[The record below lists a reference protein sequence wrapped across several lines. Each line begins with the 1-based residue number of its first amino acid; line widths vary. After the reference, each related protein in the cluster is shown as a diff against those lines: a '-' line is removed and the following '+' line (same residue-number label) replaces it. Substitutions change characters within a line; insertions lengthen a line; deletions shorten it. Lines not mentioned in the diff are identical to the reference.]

1 MKGNILNIERYHYTD
16 GNGIRIMVFMKGCNL
31 RCLWCSNPESQRYTP
46 QLAFNKNKCVN
57 CGRCITQCTQHAI
70 YMDGGKVYMD
80 HSLCRNCGRCVNVCF
95 SDARILYGKEMSV
108 DEVMAEI
115 LKERNYFVRSKGGVT
130 FSGGEAALQA
140 DFVRECSR
148 RCRLEYINTAIE
160 TAGAVPWEQLWHA
173 VEYIDEVLFDVKTL
187 DDMDFKKISEEP
199 LQLVLDNL
207 AKLCSH
213 GKQVRIRC
221 PIIPGFNHPIPYRA
235 ELDEA
240 RPCEASD
247 IRDARKGIPYR
258 AEPDG
263 ARPCEASDMRDA
275 RMGKEFIKKVV
286 NIALENGVKQIDLL
300 PFHQMGSYKYKSL
313 DKPYAF
319 KDEKALER
327 DAVIPYAEFIRANGI
342 KCLIGG

>member
-1 MKGNILNIERYHYTD
+1 MC
-16 GNGIRIMVFMKGCNL
+16 IRDSC
-31 RCLWCSNPESQRYTP
+31 Y
-46 QLAFNKNKCVN
+46 
-57 CGRCITQCTQHAI
+57 
-70 YMDGGKVYMD
+70 
-80 HSLCRNCGRCVNVCF
+80 

-173 VEYIDEVLFDVKTL
+173 VEYIDEVLFDIKTL
-187 DDMDFKKISEEP
+187 EEADFQKISREP
-199 LQLVLDNL
+199 LQLVLQNL
-207 AKLCSH
+207 SKLCEK

-221 PIIPGFNHPIPYRA
+221 PIIPGFNYSA
-235 ELDEA
+235 
-240 RPCEASD
+240 
-247 IRDARKGIPYR
+247 
-258 AEPDG
+258 
-263 ARPCEASDMRDA
+263 
-275 RMGKEFIKKVV
+275 EFIKKVV
-286 NIALENGVKQIDLL
+286 NVALENGVKQIDLL

-313 DKPYAF
+313 NKPYAF
-319 KDEKALER
+319 KEEKALER

>member
-31 RCLWCSNPESQRYTP
+31 RCLWCSNPESQRYNP

-57 CGRCITQCTQHAI
+57 CGRCLTQCPQQAI
-70 YMDGGKVYMD
+70 YIDGREVCMDY
-80 HSLCRNCGRCVNVCF
+80 SLCRNCGRCVNACY

-108 DEVMAEI
+108 DEVMTEI

-173 VEYIDEVLFDVKTL
+173 VEYIDEVLFDIKTL
-187 DDMDFKKISEEP
+187 EDADFKKISREP
-199 LQLVLDNL
+199 LQLVLQNL
-207 AKLCSH
+207 SKLCEK

-221 PIIPGFNHPIPYRA
+221 PIIPGFNY
-235 ELDEA
+235 
-240 RPCEASD
+240 S
-247 IRDARKGIPYR
+247 
-258 AEPDG
+258 
-263 ARPCEASDMRDA
+263 
-275 RMGKEFIKKVV
+275 KEFIKKVV
-286 NIALENGVKQIDLL
+286 NVALENGVKQIDLL

-313 DKPYAF
+313 NKPYAF
-319 KDEKALER
+319 KEEKALER

>member
-31 RCLWCSNPESQRYTP
+31 RCLWCSNPESQRYNL

-57 CGRCITQCTQHAI
+57 CGRCLTQCPQQAI
-70 YMDGGKVYMD
+70 YIDGREVCMDY
-80 HSLCRNCGRCVNVCF
+80 SLCRNCGRCVNACY

-160 TAGAVPWEQLWHA
+160 TAGSVPWEQLWHA
-173 VEYIDEVLFDVKTL
+173 VEYIDEVLFDIKTL
-187 DDMDFKKISEEP
+187 EDADFKKISREP
-199 LQLVLDNL
+199 LQLVLQNL
-207 AKLCSH
+207 SKLCEK

-221 PIIPGFNHPIPYRA
+221 PIIPGFNY
-235 ELDEA
+235 
-240 RPCEASD
+240 S
-247 IRDARKGIPYR
+247 
-258 AEPDG
+258 
-263 ARPCEASDMRDA
+263 
-275 RMGKEFIKKVV
+275 KEFIKKVV
-286 NIALENGVKQIDLL
+286 NVALENGVKQIDLL

-313 DKPYAF
+313 NKPYAF
-319 KDEKALER
+319 KEEKALER

>member
-31 RCLWCSNPESQRYTP
+31 RCLWCSNPESQRYNP

-57 CGRCITQCTQHAI
+57 CGRCLTQCPQQAI
-70 YMDGGKVYMD
+70 YIDGREVCMDY
-80 HSLCRNCGRCVNVCF
+80 SLCRNCGRCVNACY

-187 DDMDFKKISEEP
+187 EDADFKKISREP
-199 LQLVLDNL
+199 LQLVLQNL
-207 AKLCSH
+207 SKLCEK

-221 PIIPGFNHPIPYRA
+221 PIIPGFNY
-235 ELDEA
+235 
-240 RPCEASD
+240 S
-247 IRDARKGIPYR
+247 
-258 AEPDG
+258 
-263 ARPCEASDMRDA
+263 M
-275 RMGKEFIKKVV
+275 EFIKKVV
-286 NIALENGVKQIDLL
+286 NVALENGVKQIDLL

-313 DKPYAF
+313 NKPYAF
-319 KDEKALER
+319 KEEKALER

>member
-31 RCLWCSNPESQRYTP
+31 RCLWCSNPESQRYNP

-57 CGRCITQCTQHAI
+57 CGRCLTQCPQQAI
-70 YMDGGKVYMD
+70 YIDGREVCMDY
-80 HSLCRNCGRCVNVCF
+80 SLCRNCGRCVNACY

-173 VEYIDEVLFDVKTL
+173 VEYIDEVLFDIKTL
-187 DDMDFKKISEEP
+187 EEADFQKISREP
-199 LQLVLDNL
+199 LQLVLQNL
-207 AKLCSH
+207 SKLCEK

-221 PIIPGFNHPIPYRA
+221 PIIPGFNYSA
-235 ELDEA
+235 
-240 RPCEASD
+240 
-247 IRDARKGIPYR
+247 
-258 AEPDG
+258 
-263 ARPCEASDMRDA
+263 
-275 RMGKEFIKKVV
+275 EFIKKVV
-286 NIALENGVKQIDLL
+286 NVALENGVKQIDLL

-313 DKPYAF
+313 NKLYAF
-319 KDEKALER
+319 KEEKALER

>member
-31 RCLWCSNPESQRYTP
+31 RCLWCSNPESQRYNP

-57 CGRCITQCTQHAI
+57 CGRCLTQCPQQAI
-70 YMDGGKVYMD
+70 YIDGREVCMDY
-80 HSLCRNCGRCVNVCF
+80 SLCRNCGRCVNACY

-173 VEYIDEVLFDVKTL
+173 VEYIDEVLFDIKTL
-187 DDMDFKKISEEP
+187 EDADFKKISREP
-199 LQLVLDNL
+199 LQLVLQNL
-207 AKLCSH
+207 SKLCEK

-221 PIIPGFNHPIPYRA
+221 PIIPGFNY
-235 ELDEA
+235 
-240 RPCEASD
+240 S
-247 IRDARKGIPYR
+247 
-258 AEPDG
+258 
-263 ARPCEASDMRDA
+263 
-275 RMGKEFIKKVV
+275 KEFIKKVV
-286 NIALENGVKQIDLL
+286 NVALENGVKQIDLL

-313 DKPYAF
+313 NKPYAF
-319 KDEKALER
+319 KEEKALER

>member
-31 RCLWCSNPESQRYTP
+31 RCLWCSNPESQRYNP

-57 CGRCITQCTQHAI
+57 CGRCLTQCPQQAI
-70 YMDGGKVYMD
+70 YIDGREVCMDY
-80 HSLCRNCGRCVNVCF
+80 SLCRNCGRCVNACY

-173 VEYIDEVLFDVKTL
+173 VEYIDEVLFDIKTL
-187 DDMDFKKISEEP
+187 EEADFKKISREP
-199 LQLVLDNL
+199 LQLVLQNL
-207 AKLCSH
+207 SKLCEK

-221 PIIPGFNHPIPYRA
+221 PIIPGFNYSA
-235 ELDEA
+235 
-240 RPCEASD
+240 
-247 IRDARKGIPYR
+247 
-258 AEPDG
+258 
-263 ARPCEASDMRDA
+263 
-275 RMGKEFIKKVV
+275 EFIKKVV
-286 NIALENGVKQIDLL
+286 NVALENGVKQIDLL

-313 DKPYAF
+313 NKPYAF
-319 KDEKALER
+319 KEEKALER

>member
-31 RCLWCSNPESQRYTP
+31 RCLWCSNPESQRYNP

-57 CGRCITQCTQHAI
+57 CGRCLTQCPQQAI
-70 YMDGGKVYMD
+70 YIDGREVCMDY
-80 HSLCRNCGRCVNVCF
+80 SLCRNCGRCVNACY

-187 DDMDFKKISEEP
+187 EDADFQKISREP
-199 LQLVLDNL
+199 LQLVLQNL
-207 AKLCSH
+207 STLCAK

-221 PIIPGFNHPIPYRA
+221 PIIPGFNY
-235 ELDEA
+235 
-240 RPCEASD
+240 S
-247 IRDARKGIPYR
+247 
-258 AEPDG
+258 
-263 ARPCEASDMRDA
+263 M
-275 RMGKEFIKKVV
+275 EFIKKVV
-286 NIALENGVKQIDLL
+286 NVALENGVKQIDLL

-313 DKPYAF
+313 NKPYAF
-319 KDEKALER
+319 KEEKALER

>member
-31 RCLWCSNPESQRYTP
+31 RCLWCSNPESQRYNP

-57 CGRCITQCTQHAI
+57 CGRCLTQCPQQAI
-70 YMDGGKVYMD
+70 YIDGREVCMDY
-80 HSLCRNCGRCVNVCF
+80 SLCRNCGRCVNACY

-173 VEYIDEVLFDVKTL
+173 VEYIDEVLFDIKTL
-187 DDMDFKKISEEP
+187 EEADFQKISREP
-199 LQLVLDNL
+199 LQLVLQNL
-207 AKLCSH
+207 SKLCEK

-221 PIIPGFNHPIPYRA
+221 PIIPGFNYSA
-235 ELDEA
+235 
-240 RPCEASD
+240 
-247 IRDARKGIPYR
+247 
-258 AEPDG
+258 
-263 ARPCEASDMRDA
+263 
-275 RMGKEFIKKVV
+275 EFIKKVV
-286 NIALENGVKQIDLL
+286 NVALENGVKQIDLL

-313 DKPYAF
+313 NKPYAF
-319 KDEKALER
+319 KEEKALER

>member
-16 GNGIRIMVFMKGCNL
+16 GNGIRVMVFMKGCNL
-31 RCLWCSNPESQRYTP
+31 RCPWCSNPESQRYDR

-57 CGRCITQCTQHAI
+57 CGRCIPACPQQAI
-70 YMDGGKVYMD
+70 YMDNGKVYMN
-80 HSLCRNCGRCVNVCF
+80 HSLCHNCGKCVNTCF

-115 LKERNYFVRSKGGVT
+115 LKERSYFVRSKGGVT

-160 TAGAVPWEQLWHA
+160 TAGAVRWETLWHG
-173 VEYIDEVLFDVKTL
+173 VEYIDEVLFDIKTL
-187 DDMDFKKISEEP
+187 DVVDFGKLSDEP

-207 AKLCSH
+207 SRLCDK
-213 GKQVRIRC
+213 GKKVRIRC
-221 PIIPGFNHPIPYRA
+221 PIIPGFNDH
-235 ELDEA
+235 L
-240 RPCEASD
+240 
-247 IRDARKGIPYR
+247 
-258 AEPDG
+258 
-263 ARPCEASDMRDA
+263 
-275 RMGKEFIKKVV
+275 EFIQGVV
-286 NIALENGVKQIDLL
+286 KIALENGIEQIDLL

-313 DKPYAF
+313 DKPYAY
-319 KDEKALER
+319 KEEKALEK
-327 DAVIPYAEFIRANGI
+327 DALIPFAEIIREKGI

>member
-1 MKGNILNIERYHYTD
+1 
-16 GNGIRIMVFMKGCNL
+16 
-31 RCLWCSNPESQRYTP
+31 
-46 QLAFNKNKCVN
+46 
-57 CGRCITQCTQHAI
+57 
-70 YMDGGKVYMD
+70 MDY
-80 HSLCRNCGRCVNVCF
+80 SLCRNCGRCVNACY

-173 VEYIDEVLFDVKTL
+173 VEYIDEVLFDIKTL
-187 DDMDFKKISEEP
+187 EDADFKKISREP
-199 LQLVLDNL
+199 LQLVLQNL
-207 AKLCSH
+207 SKLCAK

-221 PIIPGFNHPIPYRA
+221 PIIPGFNY
-235 ELDEA
+235 
-240 RPCEASD
+240 S
-247 IRDARKGIPYR
+247 
-258 AEPDG
+258 
-263 ARPCEASDMRDA
+263 
-275 RMGKEFIKKVV
+275 KEFIKKVV
-286 NIALENGVKQIDLL
+286 NVALENGVKQIDLL

-313 DKPYAF
+313 NKPYAF
-319 KDEKALER
+319 KEEKALER
-327 DAVIPYAEFIRANGI
+327 DAVIPYADFIRANGI

>member
-31 RCLWCSNPESQRYTP
+31 RCLWCSNPESQRYNP

-57 CGRCITQCTQHAI
+57 CGRCLTQCPQQAI
-70 YMDGGKVYMD
+70 YIDGREVCMDY
-80 HSLCRNCGRCVNVCF
+80 SLCRNCGRCVNACY

-115 LKERNYFVRSKGGVT
+115 LKERNYFVKSKGGVT

-173 VEYIDEVLFDVKTL
+173 VEYIDEVLFDIKTL
-187 DDMDFKKISEEP
+187 EDADFKKISREP
-199 LQLVLDNL
+199 LQLVLQNL
-207 AKLCSH
+207 SKLCAK

-221 PIIPGFNHPIPYRA
+221 PIIPGFNY
-235 ELDEA
+235 
-240 RPCEASD
+240 S
-247 IRDARKGIPYR
+247 
-258 AEPDG
+258 
-263 ARPCEASDMRDA
+263 
-275 RMGKEFIKKVV
+275 KEFIKKVV
-286 NIALENGVKQIDLL
+286 NVALENGVKQIDLL

-313 DKPYAF
+313 NKPYAF
-319 KDEKALER
+319 KEEKALER
-327 DAVIPYAEFIRANGI
+327 DAVIPYADFIRANGI

>member
-1 MKGNILNIERYHYTD
+1 
-16 GNGIRIMVFMKGCNL
+16 MVFMKGCNL
-31 RCLWCSNPESQRYTP
+31 RCLWCSNPESQRYNP

-57 CGRCITQCTQHAI
+57 CGRCLTQCPQQAI
-70 YMDGGKVYMD
+70 YIDGREVCMYY
-80 HSLCRNCGRCVNVCF
+80 SLCRNCGRCVNACY

-108 DEVMAEI
+108 DEVMTEI

-173 VEYIDEVLFDVKTL
+173 VEYIDEVLFDIKTL
-187 DDMDFKKISEEP
+187 EDADFKKISREP
-199 LQLVLDNL
+199 LQLVLQNL
-207 AKLCSH
+207 SKLCEK

-221 PIIPGFNHPIPYRA
+221 PIIPGFNY
-235 ELDEA
+235 
-240 RPCEASD
+240 S
-247 IRDARKGIPYR
+247 
-258 AEPDG
+258 
-263 ARPCEASDMRDA
+263 
-275 RMGKEFIKKVV
+275 KEFIKKVV
-286 NIALENGVKQIDLL
+286 NVALENGVKQIDLL

-313 DKPYAF
+313 NKPYAF
-319 KDEKALER
+319 KEEKALER

>member
-31 RCLWCSNPESQRYTP
+31 RCLWCSNPESQRYNP

-57 CGRCITQCTQHAI
+57 CGRCLTQCPQQAI
-70 YMDGGKVYMD
+70 YIDGREVCMDY
-80 HSLCRNCGRCVNVCF
+80 SLCRNCGRCVNACY

-173 VEYIDEVLFDVKTL
+173 VEYIDEVLFDIKTL
-187 DDMDFKKISEEP
+187 EDADFKKISREP
-199 LQLVLDNL
+199 LQLVLQNL
-207 AKLCSH
+207 SKLCEK

-221 PIIPGFNHPIPYRA
+221 PIIPGFNYSA
-235 ELDEA
+235 
-240 RPCEASD
+240 
-247 IRDARKGIPYR
+247 
-258 AEPDG
+258 
-263 ARPCEASDMRDA
+263 
-275 RMGKEFIKKVV
+275 EFIKKVV
-286 NIALENGVKQIDLL
+286 NVALENGVKQIDLL

-313 DKPYAF
+313 NKPYAF
-319 KDEKALER
+319 KEEKALER

>member
-31 RCLWCSNPESQRYTP
+31 RCLWCSNPESQRYNP

-57 CGRCITQCTQHAI
+57 CGRCLTQCPQQAI
-70 YMDGGKVYMD
+70 YIDGREVCMDY
-80 HSLCRNCGRCVNVCF
+80 SLCRNCGRCVNACY

-160 TAGAVPWEQLWHA
+160 TAWAVPWEQLWHA
-173 VEYIDEVLFDVKTL
+173 VEYIDEVLFDIKTL
-187 DDMDFKKISEEP
+187 EDADFKKISREP
-199 LQLVLDNL
+199 LQLVLQNL
-207 AKLCSH
+207 SKLCAK

-221 PIIPGFNHPIPYRA
+221 PIIPGFNY
-235 ELDEA
+235 
-240 RPCEASD
+240 S
-247 IRDARKGIPYR
+247 
-258 AEPDG
+258 
-263 ARPCEASDMRDA
+263 
-275 RMGKEFIKKVV
+275 KEFIKKVV
-286 NIALENGVKQIDLL
+286 NVALENGVKQIDLL

-313 DKPYAF
+313 NKPYAF
-319 KDEKALER
+319 KEEKALER
-327 DAVIPYAEFIRANGI
+327 DAVIPYADFIRANGI

>member
-31 RCLWCSNPESQRYTP
+31 RCLWCSNPESQRYNP

-57 CGRCITQCTQHAI
+57 CGRCLTQCPQQAI
-70 YMDGGKVYMD
+70 YIDGREVCMDY
-80 HSLCRNCGRCVNVCF
+80 SLCRNCGRCVNACY

-173 VEYIDEVLFDVKTL
+173 VEYIDEVLFDIKTL
-187 DDMDFKKISEEP
+187 EDADFKKISREP
-199 LQLVLDNL
+199 LQLVLQNL
-207 AKLCSH
+207 TKLCAK

-221 PIIPGFNHPIPYRA
+221 PIIPGFNY
-235 ELDEA
+235 
-240 RPCEASD
+240 S
-247 IRDARKGIPYR
+247 
-258 AEPDG
+258 
-263 ARPCEASDMRDA
+263 
-275 RMGKEFIKKVV
+275 KEFIKKVV
-286 NIALENGVKQIDLL
+286 NVALENGVKQIDLL

-313 DKPYAF
+313 NKPYAF
-319 KDEKALER
+319 KEEKALER

>member
-1 MKGNILNIERYHYTD
+1 
-16 GNGIRIMVFMKGCNL
+16 MVFMKGCNL
-31 RCLWCSNPESQRYTP
+31 RCLWCSNPESQRYNP

-57 CGRCITQCTQHAI
+57 CGRCLTQCPQQAI
-70 YMDGGKVYMD
+70 YIDGREVCMDY
-80 HSLCRNCGRCVNVCF
+80 SLCRNCGRCVNACY

-173 VEYIDEVLFDVKTL
+173 VEYIDEVLFDIKTL
-187 DDMDFKKISEEP
+187 EDADFKKISREP
-199 LQLVLDNL
+199 LQLVLQNL
-207 AKLCSH
+207 TKLCAK

-221 PIIPGFNHPIPYRA
+221 PIIPGFNY
-235 ELDEA
+235 
-240 RPCEASD
+240 S
-247 IRDARKGIPYR
+247 
-258 AEPDG
+258 
-263 ARPCEASDMRDA
+263 
-275 RMGKEFIKKVV
+275 KEFIKKVV
-286 NIALENGVKQIDLL
+286 NVALENGVKQIDLL

-313 DKPYAF
+313 NKPYAF
-319 KDEKALER
+319 KEEKALER

>member
-31 RCLWCSNPESQRYTP
+31 RCLWCSNPESQRYNP

-57 CGRCITQCTQHAI
+57 CGRCLTQCPQQAI
-70 YMDGGKVYMD
+70 YIDGREVCMDY
-80 HSLCRNCGRCVNVCF
+80 SLCRNCGRCVNACY

-108 DEVMAEI
+108 DEVMTEI

-173 VEYIDEVLFDVKTL
+173 VEYIDEVLFDIKTL
-187 DDMDFKKISEEP
+187 EDADFKKISREP
-199 LQLVLDNL
+199 LQLVLQNL
-207 AKLCSH
+207 SKLCAK

-221 PIIPGFNHPIPYRA
+221 PIIPGFNY
-235 ELDEA
+235 
-240 RPCEASD
+240 S
-247 IRDARKGIPYR
+247 
-258 AEPDG
+258 
-263 ARPCEASDMRDA
+263 
-275 RMGKEFIKKVV
+275 KEFIKKVV
-286 NIALENGVKQIDLL
+286 NVALENGVKQIDLL

-313 DKPYAF
+313 NKPYAF
-319 KDEKALER
+319 KEEKALER

>member
-31 RCLWCSNPESQRYTP
+31 RCLWCSNPESQRYNP

-57 CGRCITQCTQHAI
+57 CGRCLTQCPQQAI
-70 YMDGGKVYMD
+70 YIDGREVCMDY
-80 HSLCRNCGRCVNVCF
+80 SLCRNCGRCVNACY

-173 VEYIDEVLFDVKTL
+173 VEYIDEVLFDIKTL
-187 DDMDFKKISEEP
+187 EDADFKKISREP
-199 LQLVLDNL
+199 LQLVLRNL
-207 AKLCSH
+207 SKLCEK

-221 PIIPGFNHPIPYRA
+221 PIIPGFNYSA
-235 ELDEA
+235 
-240 RPCEASD
+240 
-247 IRDARKGIPYR
+247 
-258 AEPDG
+258 
-263 ARPCEASDMRDA
+263 
-275 RMGKEFIKKVV
+275 EFIKKVV
-286 NIALENGVKQIDLL
+286 NVALENGVKQIDLL

-313 DKPYAF
+313 NKPYAF
-319 KDEKALER
+319 KEEKALER

>member
-31 RCLWCSNPESQRYTP
+31 RCLWCSNPESQRYNP

-57 CGRCITQCTQHAI
+57 CGRCLTQCPQQAI
-70 YMDGGKVYMD
+70 YIDGREVCMDY
-80 HSLCRNCGRCVNVCF
+80 SLCRNCGRCVNACY

-140 DFVRECSR
+140 NFVRECSR

-173 VEYIDEVLFDVKTL
+173 VEYIDEVLFDIKTL
-187 DDMDFKKISEEP
+187 EDADFKKISREP
-199 LQLVLDNL
+199 LQLVLQNL
-207 AKLCSH
+207 SKLCEK

-221 PIIPGFNHPIPYRA
+221 PIIPGFNYSA
-235 ELDEA
+235 
-240 RPCEASD
+240 
-247 IRDARKGIPYR
+247 
-258 AEPDG
+258 
-263 ARPCEASDMRDA
+263 
-275 RMGKEFIKKVV
+275 EFIKKVV
-286 NIALENGVKQIDLL
+286 NVALENGVKQIDLL

-313 DKPYAF
+313 NKPYAF
-319 KDEKALER
+319 KEEKALER

>member
-31 RCLWCSNPESQRYTP
+31 RCLWCSNPESQRYNP

-57 CGRCITQCTQHAI
+57 CGRCLTQCPQQAI
-70 YMDGGKVYMD
+70 YIDGREVCMDY
-80 HSLCRNCGRCVNVCF
+80 SLCRNCGRCVNACY

-173 VEYIDEVLFDVKTL
+173 VEYIDEVLFDIKTL
-187 DDMDFKKISEEP
+187 EDVDFKKISREP
-199 LQLVLDNL
+199 LQLVLQNL
-207 AKLCSH
+207 STLCAK

-221 PIIPGFNHPIPYRA
+221 PIIPGFNY
-235 ELDEA
+235 
-240 RPCEASD
+240 S
-247 IRDARKGIPYR
+247 
-258 AEPDG
+258 
-263 ARPCEASDMRDA
+263 M
-275 RMGKEFIKKVV
+275 EFIKKVV
-286 NIALENGVKQIDLL
+286 NVALENGVKQIDLL

-313 DKPYAF
+313 NKPYAF
-319 KDEKALER
+319 KEEKALER

>member
-31 RCLWCSNPESQRYTP
+31 RCLWCSNPESQRYNP

-57 CGRCITQCTQHAI
+57 CGRCLTQCPQQAI
-70 YMDGGKVYMD
+70 YIDGREVCMDY
-80 HSLCRNCGRCVNVCF
+80 SLCRNCGRCVNACY

-160 TAGAVPWEQLWHA
+160 TAGVVPWEQLWHA
-173 VEYIDEVLFDVKTL
+173 VEYIDEVLFDIKTL
-187 DDMDFKKISEEP
+187 EDADFKKISREP
-199 LQLVLDNL
+199 LQLVLQNL
-207 AKLCSH
+207 SKLCEK

-221 PIIPGFNHPIPYRA
+221 PIIPGFNYSA
-235 ELDEA
+235 
-240 RPCEASD
+240 
-247 IRDARKGIPYR
+247 
-258 AEPDG
+258 
-263 ARPCEASDMRDA
+263 
-275 RMGKEFIKKVV
+275 EFIKKVV
-286 NIALENGVKQIDLL
+286 NVALENGVKQIDLL

-313 DKPYAF
+313 NKPYAF
-319 KDEKALER
+319 KEEKALER

>member
-31 RCLWCSNPESQRYTP
+31 RCLWCSNPESQRYNP

-57 CGRCITQCTQHAI
+57 CGRCLTQCPQQAI
-70 YMDGGKVYMD
+70 YIDGREVCMDY
-80 HSLCRNCGRCVNVCF
+80 SLCRNCGRCVNACY

-187 DDMDFKKISEEP
+187 EDADFQKISIEP
-199 LQLVLDNL
+199 LQLVLQNL
-207 AKLCSH
+207 STLCAK

-221 PIIPGFNHPIPYRA
+221 PIIPGFNY
-235 ELDEA
+235 
-240 RPCEASD
+240 S
-247 IRDARKGIPYR
+247 
-258 AEPDG
+258 
-263 ARPCEASDMRDA
+263 M
-275 RMGKEFIKKVV
+275 EFIKKVV
-286 NIALENGVKQIDLL
+286 NVALENGVKQIDLL

-313 DKPYAF
+313 NKPYAF
-319 KDEKALER
+319 KEEKALER
-327 DAVIPYAEFIRANGI
+327 DAVIPYAEFIRPNGI

>member
-31 RCLWCSNPESQRYTP
+31 RCLWCSNPESQRYNP

-57 CGRCITQCTQHAI
+57 CGRCLTQCPQQAI
-70 YMDGGKVYMD
+70 YIDGREVCMDY
-80 HSLCRNCGRCVNVCF
+80 SLCRNCGRCVNACY

-173 VEYIDEVLFDVKTL
+173 VESMKF
-187 DDMDFKKISEEP
+187 
-199 LQLVLDNL
+199 
-207 AKLCSH
+207 
-213 GKQVRIRC
+213 
-221 PIIPGFNHPIPYRA
+221 
-235 ELDEA
+235 
-240 RPCEASD
+240 
-247 IRDARKGIPYR
+247 
-258 AEPDG
+258 
-263 ARPCEASDMRDA
+263 
-275 RMGKEFIKKVV
+275 
-286 NIALENGVKQIDLL
+286 
-300 PFHQMGSYKYKSL
+300 SL
-313 DKPYAF
+313 
-319 KDEKALER
+319 
-327 DAVIPYAEFIRANGI
+327 I
-342 KCLIGG
+342 

>member
-31 RCLWCSNPESQRYTP
+31 RCLWCSNPESQRYNP

-57 CGRCITQCTQHAI
+57 CGRCLTQCPQQAI
-70 YMDGGKVYMD
+70 YIDGREVCMDY
-80 HSLCRNCGRCVNVCF
+80 SLCRNCGRCVNACY

-108 DEVMAEI
+108 DEVMTEI

-173 VEYIDEVLFDVKTL
+173 VEYIDEVLFDIKTL
-187 DDMDFKKISEEP
+187 EDADFKKISREP
-199 LQLVLDNL
+199 LQLVLQNL
-207 AKLCSH
+207 TKLCAK

-221 PIIPGFNHPIPYRA
+221 PIIPGFNY
-235 ELDEA
+235 
-240 RPCEASD
+240 S
-247 IRDARKGIPYR
+247 
-258 AEPDG
+258 
-263 ARPCEASDMRDA
+263 
-275 RMGKEFIKKVV
+275 KEFIKKVV
-286 NIALENGVKQIDLL
+286 NVALENGVKQIDLL

-313 DKPYAF
+313 NKPYAF
-319 KDEKALER
+319 KEEKALER

>member
-31 RCLWCSNPESQRYTP
+31 RCLWCSNPESQRYNP

-57 CGRCITQCTQHAI
+57 CGRCLTQCPQQAI
-70 YMDGGKVYMD
+70 YIDGREVCMDY
-80 HSLCRNCGRCVNVCF
+80 SLCRNCGRCVNACY

-173 VEYIDEVLFDVKTL
+173 VEYIDEVLFDIKTL
-187 DDMDFKKISEEP
+187 EDVDFKKISREP
-199 LQLVLDNL
+199 LQLVLQNL
-207 AKLCSH
+207 STLCAK

-221 PIIPGFNHPIPYRA
+221 PIIPGFNY
-235 ELDEA
+235 
-240 RPCEASD
+240 S
-247 IRDARKGIPYR
+247 
-258 AEPDG
+258 
-263 ARPCEASDMRDA
+263 M
-275 RMGKEFIKKVV
+275 EFIKKVV
-286 NIALENGVKQIDLL
+286 NVALENGVKQIDLL

-313 DKPYAF
+313 NKPYAF
-319 KDEKALER
+319 KEEKALER
-327 DAVIPYAEFIRANGI
+327 DAVILYAEFIRANGI

>member
-31 RCLWCSNPESQRYTP
+31 RCLWCSNPESQRYNP

-57 CGRCITQCTQHAI
+57 CGRCLTQCPQQAI
-70 YMDGGKVYMD
+70 YIDGREVCMDY
-80 HSLCRNCGRCVNVCF
+80 SLCRNCGRCVNACY

-173 VEYIDEVLFDVKTL
+173 VEYIDEVLFDIKTL
-187 DDMDFKKISEEP
+187 EDADFKKISREP
-199 LQLVLDNL
+199 LQLVLQNL
-207 AKLCSH
+207 SKLCAK
-213 GKQVRIRC
+213 GKQVRILC
-221 PIIPGFNHPIPYRA
+221 PIIPGFNY
-235 ELDEA
+235 
-240 RPCEASD
+240 S
-247 IRDARKGIPYR
+247 
-258 AEPDG
+258 
-263 ARPCEASDMRDA
+263 
-275 RMGKEFIKKVV
+275 KEFIKKVV
-286 NIALENGVKQIDLL
+286 NVALENGVKQIDLL

-313 DKPYAF
+313 NKPYAF
-319 KDEKALER
+319 KEEKALER
-327 DAVIPYAEFIRANGI
+327 DAVIPYADFIRANGI

>member
-31 RCLWCSNPESQRYTP
+31 RCPWCSNPESQRYDR

-57 CGRCITQCTQHAI
+57 CGRCIPACSQQAI
-70 YMDGGKVYMD
+70 YMDNGKVYMN
-80 HSLCRNCGRCVNVCF
+80 HNLCHNCGKCVNTCF

-115 LKERNYFVRSKGGVT
+115 LKERSYFVRSKGGVT

-160 TAGAVPWEQLWHA
+160 TAGAVRWETLWHG
-173 VEYIDEVLFDVKTL
+173 VEYIDEVLFDIKTL
-187 DDMDFKKISEEP
+187 DVVDFGKLSDEP
-199 LQLVLDNL
+199 LRLVLDNL
-207 AKLCSH
+207 SRLCDK
-213 GKQVRIRC
+213 GKKVRIRC
-221 PIIPGFNHPIPYRA
+221 PIIPGFNDH
-235 ELDEA
+235 L
-240 RPCEASD
+240 
-247 IRDARKGIPYR
+247 
-258 AEPDG
+258 
-263 ARPCEASDMRDA
+263 
-275 RMGKEFIKKVV
+275 EFIQGVV
-286 NIALENGVKQIDLL
+286 KIALENGIEQIDLL

-313 DKPYAF
+313 DKPYAY
-319 KDEKALER
+319 KEEKALEK
-327 DAVIPYAEFIRANGI
+327 DVLIPFAKIIREKGI